1 MYVYDRV
8 EESASVFAP
17 AEGGP
22 WCEIERIASSV
33 AQTQTDFVSGTIKC
47 LSICYAISAAA
58 APPPPRPPHRQTQ
71 NRHCLF
77 ALGHIL
83 KVRLQRRR
91 TYDIRY
97 IYTI

>member
-8 EESASVFAP
+8 EESASVYAP
-17 AEGGP
+17 AEGGA

-58 APPPPRPPHRQTQ
+58 APHRPHHDHRTAK
-71 NRHCLF
+71 HKTD
-77 ALGHIL
+77 I
-83 KVRLQRRR
+83 VYSPSV
-91 TYDIRY
+91 TY
-97 IYTI
+97 